1 MCILI
6 SKKEGEIMRNAYT
19 LMENNVNL
27 LAQNTRLDIIGE
39 LDAIIQYEAHIA
51 SSTDPTYRATLQD
64 IVNEEKVHV
73 GQLFG
78 LLFMLDPASKEFF
91 EKGLNEFTKQSTM
104 NYKN

>member
-1 MCILI
+1 M
-6 SKKEGEIMRNAYT
+6 EG
-19 LMENNVNL
+19 NVNTM
-27 LAQNTRLDIIGE
+27 AQNTRLDIIGE
-39 LDAIIQYEAHIA
+39 LDAIIQYETHIN
-51 SSTDPTYRATLQD
+51 SSVDPVYRSALQD

>member
-1 MCILI
+1 
-6 SKKEGEIMRNAYT
+6 MRNAYT
-19 LMENNVNL
+19 LMEGNINTM
-27 LAQNTRLDIIGE
+27 AQNTRLDIIGE
-39 LDAIIQYEAHIA
+39 LDAIIQYGTHIN
-51 SSTDPTYRATLQD
+51 SSVDPVYRSTLQD

>member
-1 MCILI
+1 
-6 SKKEGEIMRNAYT
+6 MRNAYT
-19 LMENNVNL
+19 LMENNL
-27 LAQNTRLDIIGE
+27 STMAQNTRLDIIGE
-39 LDAIIQYEAHIA
+39 LDAIIQYETHIN
-51 SSTDPTYRATLQD
+51 SSVDPVYRSALQD

>member
-1 MCILI
+1 
-6 SKKEGEIMRNAYT
+6 MRNAYT
-19 LMENNVNL
+19 LMESNL
-27 LAQNTRLDIIGE
+27 STMAQNTRLDIIGE
-39 LDAIIQYEAHIA
+39 LDAIIQYEAHLN
-51 SSTDPTYRATLQD
+51 SSADPVYRNTLQD

-104 NYKN
+104 NFKNN

>member
-1 MCILI
+1 
-6 SKKEGEIMRNAYT
+6 MRNAYT
-19 LMENNVNL
+19 LMENNL
-27 LAQNTRLDIIGE
+27 SAMAQNTRLDIIGE
-39 LDAIIQYEAHIA
+39 LDAIIQYEAHLN
-51 SSTDPTYRATLQD
+51 SSADPVYRNTLQD

-104 NYKN
+104 NFKN

>member
-1 MCILI
+1 
-6 SKKEGEIMRNAYT
+6 MRNAYT
-19 LMENNVNL
+19 LMEGNINTM
-27 LAQNTRLDIIGE
+27 AQNTRLDIIGE
-39 LDAIIQYEAHIA
+39 LDAIIQYETHIN
-51 SSTDPTYRATLQD
+51 SSVDPVYRSTLQD
-64 IVNEEKVHV
+64 IVNEEKVHI

>member
-1 MCILI
+1 
-6 SKKEGEIMRNAYT
+6 MRNAYT
-19 LMENNVNL
+19 LMESNL
-27 LAQNTRLDIIGE
+27 STMAQNTRLDIIGE
-39 LDAIIQYEAHIA
+39 LDAIIQYETHIN
-51 SSTDPTYRATLQD
+51 SSVDPVYRNTLQD

>member
-1 MCILI
+1 
-6 SKKEGEIMRNAYT
+6 MRNAYT
-19 LMENNVNL
+19 LMENNL
-27 LAQNTRLDIIGE
+27 SAMAQNTRLDIIGE
-39 LDAIIQYEAHIA
+39 LDAIIQYEAHLN
-51 SSTDPTYRATLQD
+51 SSADPVYRNTLQD

>member
-1 MCILI
+1 
-6 SKKEGEIMRNAYT
+6 MRNAYT
-19 LMENNVNL
+19 LMESNL
-27 LAQNTRLDIIGE
+27 STMAQNTRLDIIGE
-39 LDAIIQYEAHIA
+39 LDAIIQYETHIN
-51 SSTDPTYRATLQD
+51 SSVDPVYRSALQD

>member
-1 MCILI
+1 
-6 SKKEGEIMRNAYT
+6 MRNAYT
-19 LMENNVNL
+19 LMEGNVNTM
-27 LAQNTRLDIIGE
+27 AQNTRLDIIGE
-39 LDAIIQYEAHIA
+39 LDAIIQYETHIN
-51 SSTDPTYRATLQD
+51 SSVDPVYRSALQD

>member
-1 MCILI
+1 
-6 SKKEGEIMRNAYT
+6 MRNAYT
-19 LMENNVNL
+19 LMEGNVNTM
-27 LAQNTRLDIIGE
+27 AQNTRLDIIGE
-39 LDAIIQYEAHIA
+39 LDAIIQYETHIN
-51 SSTDPTYRATLQD
+51 SSVDPVYRSTLQD

>member
-1 MCILI
+1 
-6 SKKEGEIMRNAYT
+6 MRNAYT
-19 LMENNVNL
+19 LMENNL
-27 LAQNTRLDIIGE
+27 STMAQNTRLDIIGE
-39 LDAIIQYEAHIA
+39 LDAIIQYETHIN
-51 SSTDPTYRATLQD
+51 SSVDPVYRSTLQD

-104 NYKN
+104 NFKNN

>member
-1 MCILI
+1 
-6 SKKEGEIMRNAYT
+6 MRNAYT
-19 LMENNVNL
+19 LMENNL
-27 LAQNTRLDIIGE
+27 STMAQNTRLDIIGE
-39 LDAIIQYEAHIA
+39 LDAIIQYETHIN
-51 SSTDPTYRATLQD
+51 SSVDPVYRSALQD

-78 LLFMLDPASKEFF
+78 LLFMLDPASKEYF

>member
-1 MCILI
+1 
-6 SKKEGEIMRNAYT
+6 MRNAYT
-19 LMENNVNL
+19 LMENNL
-27 LAQNTRLDIIGE
+27 SAMAQNTRLDIIGE
-39 LDAIIQYEAHIA
+39 LDAIIQYEAHLN
-51 SSTDPTYRATLQD
+51 SSADPVYRNTLQD

-78 LLFMLDPASKEFF
+78 LLFILDPASKEFF

>member
-1 MCILI
+1 
-6 SKKEGEIMRNAYT
+6 MRNAYT
-19 LMENNVNL
+19 LMENNL
-27 LAQNTRLDIIGE
+27 SAMAQNTRLDIIGE
-39 LDAIIQYEAHIA
+39 LDAIIQYEAHLN
-51 SSTDPTYRATLQD
+51 SSADPVYRNTLQD

-104 NYKN
+104 NFKNN

>member
-1 MCILI
+1 
-6 SKKEGEIMRNAYT
+6 MRNAYT
-19 LMENNVNL
+19 LMESNL
-27 LAQNTRLDIIGE
+27 STMAQNTRLDIIGE
-39 LDAIIQYEAHIA
+39 LDAIIQYEAHLN
-51 SSTDPTYRATLQD
+51 SSADPVYRSTLQD

>member
-1 MCILI
+1 
-6 SKKEGEIMRNAYT
+6 MRNAYT
-19 LMENNVNL
+19 LMEGNINTM
-27 LAQNTRLDIIGE
+27 AQNTRLDIIGE
-39 LDAIIQYEAHIA
+39 LDAIIQYETHIN
-51 SSTDPTYRATLQD
+51 SSVDPVYRSTLQD

-91 EKGLNEFTKQSTM
+91 EKGLYEFTKESTM

>member
-1 MCILI
+1 
-6 SKKEGEIMRNAYT
+6 MRNAYT
-19 LMENNVNL
+19 LMEGNINTM
-27 LAQNTRLDIIGE
+27 AQNTRLDIIGE
-39 LDAIIQYEAHIA
+39 LDAIIQYEAHLN
-51 SSTDPTYRATLQD
+51 SSADPVYRSALQD

>member
-1 MCILI
+1 
-6 SKKEGEIMRNAYT
+6 MRNAYT
-19 LMENNVNL
+19 LMEGNINTM
-27 LAQNTRLDIIGE
+27 AKNTRLDIIGE
-39 LDAIIQYEAHIA
+39 LDAIIQYETHIN
-51 SSTDPTYRATLQD
+51 SSVDPVYRSTLQD

>member
-1 MCILI
+1 
-6 SKKEGEIMRNAYT
+6 MRNAYT
-19 LMENNVNL
+19 LMENNL
-27 LAQNTRLDIIGE
+27 STMAQNTRLDIIGE
-39 LDAIIQYEAHIA
+39 LDAIIQYETHIN
-51 SSTDPTYRATLQD
+51 SSVDPVYRSTLQD

-78 LLFMLDPASKEFF
+78 LLFILDPASKEFF